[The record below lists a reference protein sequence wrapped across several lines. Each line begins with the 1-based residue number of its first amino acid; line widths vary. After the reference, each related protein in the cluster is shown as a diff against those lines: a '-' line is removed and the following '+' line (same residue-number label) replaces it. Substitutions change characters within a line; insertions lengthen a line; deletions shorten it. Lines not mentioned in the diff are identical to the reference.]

1 MQQQLTN
8 SNFNPYRKPII
19 VPKAGAARMKLA
31 NGKSLKADRSGKKKI
46 APEQNV
52 VCKCEMVTEAE
63 IVEAM
68 HRSLPVDS
76 TQGGAH
82 VMQIYIH
89 IHIYHIHLNAQVS
102 HRHRLQFTVLEAAS
116 VLVNCTVYALK
127 RTWLCY

>member
-1 MQQQLTN
+1 M
-8 SNFNPYRKPII
+8 
-19 VPKAGAARMKLA
+19 PKAGAARMKLA
-31 NGKSLKADRSGKKKI
+31 NGKSLKADRTGKKKI

-82 VMQIYIH
+82 AMQIY
-89 IHIYHIHLNAQVS
+89 IHIYHIHLNAQV
-102 HRHRLQFTVLEAAS
+102 
-116 VLVNCTVYALK
+116 
-127 RTWLCY
+127 